1 MADDNGKAIVDAIE
15 AKLISFK
22 DGTSKEVAEA
32 KAEAKSASDKLAA
45 QQVVVDELKAQ
56 ALKDQATLAQVQDI
70 QKEFNE
76 LKKQK
81 GRRTSFAPAGMTSIK
96 SLEVAM
102 GEEIGKQEKALAEH
116 QDGKRMGGNIFAE
129 QLKVSDI
136 TSSSMTTT
144 NAYPY
149 ANYLDWR
156 PGMEPTGQVR
166 FRDFVRTIPSAYD
179 SILYPRAN
187 SPVGGGSFGKQLT
200 ETAAKAQVDRG
211 YTMIALQLY
220 PFAGWANVSRGSLRN
235 IPFLQG
241 WLPTSLTEQ
250 LMDAED
256 IDFVNSLSGTATGST
271 ALTAAGTDTNVIAK
285 LVALITNLRVAKYFP
300 NGIAIDPNMWAQVI
314 LTKAATSG
322 QYSLPNV
329 VTVDANG
336 NVRILGVP
344 VQPVNWLFGNRVIVG
359 DWTKAAIVESEGLTF
374 RSTDSHASLFVAN
387 ELTFLLERVEGLA
400 IFRPDAF
407 ISKGL

>member
-1 MADDNGKAIVDAIE
+1 MEGKEIVEAIE
-15 AKLISFK
+15 VKLIAHK
-22 DGTSKEVAEA
+22 DGISKEVLEA
-32 KAEAKSASDKLAA
+32 KAEAKAASDKLTA
-45 QQVVVDELKAQ
+45 QQVELDTLKAQ
-56 ALKDQATLAQVQDI
+56 ALKDGAVIATVVDM

-76 LKKQK
+76 IKKQK
-81 GRRTSFAPAGMTSIK
+81 GRKTSYNSFGSVNATKSMEVLVAESIIAEEK
-96 SLEVAM
+96 S
-102 GEEIGKQEKALAEH
+102 LAEH
-116 QDGKRMGGNIFAE
+116 QDGKKTGSIFNL
-129 QLKVSDI
+129 QLKVSDV

-179 SILYPRAN
+179 QVLYPRAN
-187 SPVGGGSFGKQLT
+187 TPVGGGSFGKQVS

-211 YTMIALQLY
+211 YTMIPLQLY
-220 PFAGWANVSRGSLRN
+220 PFAGWINVSRGALRN

-241 WLPTSLTEQ
+241 WLPTSLSEQ

-256 IDFVNSLSGTATGST
+256 IDFANSLSGSATGSGS
-271 ALTAAGTDTNVIAK
+271 LTAAGADTNVIAK
-285 LVALITNLRVAKYFP
+285 LVALITNLRVAKYYP
-300 NGIAIDPNMWAQVI
+300 NGIAIDPNMWAQVV

-336 NVRILGVP
+336 NVKILGVP